1 MQSECFQVHA
11 PDPLTV
17 NSCSTNMVP
26 PGAIHGCAEGVAQK
40 SGQAGGPYG
49 IYATVDLWRDYD
61 KILVQQDQDTGW
73 IELPVR

>member
-1 MQSECFQVHA
+1 
-11 PDPLTV
+11 
-17 NSCSTNMVP
+17 MVP